1 MYRLY
6 FLMLTTTSLL
16 LLYHQAQA
24 DTHSLWQCGSGPDQL
39 FQTCPQDGKDPA
51 SMVENILPHT
61 GPGIDY
67 SLPSCIAVASP
78 DGLTHKERTM
88 LRQSSP
94 IEIEADEAV
103 ARQGRKSVLHGNV
116 SVKRAD
122 QSLQADDVTYDKS
135 AGQIEASGEIE
146 YADSDI
152 RVTARQAHLDFNGDE
167 QTFAET
173 KFYTRAP
180 YSRGSAAR
188 IKMQQA
194 GRIRLDDVRHYTT
207 CPPGRTVWQL
217 EVEKLVLDDNT
228 GRGEGK
234 NVKIEFL
241 DIPILYTPYI
251 NFPIDDRR
259 QTGLL
264 TPRFSHS
271 DSRGAEILVPVY
283 WNIAPHH
290 DATLQPR
297 YMSERGLQFGVE
309 YRYLGENDRGQINL
323 EYLGSDDQYTGPGD
337 NNRWA
342 LHYQH
347 NGVVGNWMLDTRI
360 HRVSDNR
367 YFEDLGSGP
376 ALSGQRHLENRITL
390 GRRADNWSIYGML
403 QSYQTIDSDIQAA
416 DHPYERMPHIRLDA
430 RTEPFADGLVAGIQV
445 EYTDFDKDNAVT
457 GQRAD
462 IYPGI
467 TYSHE
472 RPGYYIRPRLG
483 VRHTAYSL
491 HNHAGGP
498 SSPDRSVPIL
508 SVDSGLFYERFVKLF
523 DQSMLQ
529 TLEPRFYYL
538 RIPERRQ
545 SQIPVFDTGRL
556 DYNSSALFSENRF
569 SGIDR
574 IGDTEQVSVGI
585 TSRFTEQSSGREK
598 LTMTLGQIYYF
609 RDRNVTLPGDLSDT
623 DNSSPLIG
631 EVRYRPHRR
640 FMADALLHWRPE
652 TGETERAIYRLKYQ
666 PADNRVVNL
675 AYRHRM
681 DRLRQ
686 TSLSF
691 FWPLDRVNRWHGL
704 WRWNYSIKYN
714 RTLDALIGVE
724 YEGCCWKTR
733 LAARRRANGTED
745 DFDTSVFFEIEL
757 KGLGSIGDE
766 TRNLLQAA
774 RTDDNYH

>member
-1 MYRLY
+1 M
-6 FLMLTTTSLL
+6 
-16 LLYHQAQA
+16 
-24 DTHSLWQCGSGPDQL
+24 
-39 FQTCPQDGKDPA
+39 
-51 SMVENILPHT
+51 
-61 GPGIDY
+61 
-67 SLPSCIAVASP
+67 
-78 DGLTHKERTM
+78 
-88 LRQSSP
+88 
-94 IEIEADEAV
+94 
-103 ARQGRKSVLHGNV
+103 
-116 SVKRAD
+116 
-122 QSLQADDVTYDKS
+122 
-135 AGQIEASGEIE
+135 
-146 YADSDI
+146 
-152 RVTARQAHLDFNGDE
+152 
-167 QTFAET
+167 
-173 KFYTRAP
+173 
-180 YSRGSAAR
+180 
-188 IKMQQA
+188 
-194 GRIRLDDVRHYTT
+194 
-207 CPPGRTVWQL
+207 
-217 EVEKLVLDDNT
+217 
-228 GRGEGK
+228 
-234 NVKIEFL
+234 
-241 DIPILYTPYI
+241 
-251 NFPIDDRR
+251 
-259 QTGLL
+259 

-271 DSRGAEILVPVY
+271 DSRGTEILMPVY

-297 YMSERGLQFGVE
+297 YMSERGLQLGVE
-309 YRYLGENDRGQINL
+309 YRYLGDNDRGQINL
-323 EYLGSDDQYTGPGD
+323 EYLSDDDKHAGPGD

-360 HRVSDNR
+360 HRVSDNS
-367 YFEDLGSGP
+367 YFEELGSGP

-416 DHPYERMPHIRLDA
+416 DRPYERMPHIRLDA
-430 RTEPFADGLVAGIQV
+430 HTEPSADGLVAGIQV

-467 TYSHE
+467 TYNHE
-472 RPGYYIRPRLG
+472 RSGYYIRPRLG
-483 VRHTAYSL
+483 VRYTAYSL
-491 HNHAGGP
+491 HNHAGP

-508 SVDSGLFYERFVKLF
+508 SVDSGVLYERFVKLF

-545 SQIPVFDTGRL
+545 SQIPVFDTGLL
-556 DYNSSALFSENRF
+556 DYNSSVLFSENRF

-598 LTMTLGQIYYF
+598 LAMTLGQIYYF
-609 RDRNVTLPGDLSDT
+609 RDLNVTLPGNVSNT

-686 TSLSF
+686 ASLSF
-691 FWPLDRVNRWHGL
+691 LWPLDRVNRWHGL
-704 WRWNYSIKYN
+704 WRWNYSIKHN